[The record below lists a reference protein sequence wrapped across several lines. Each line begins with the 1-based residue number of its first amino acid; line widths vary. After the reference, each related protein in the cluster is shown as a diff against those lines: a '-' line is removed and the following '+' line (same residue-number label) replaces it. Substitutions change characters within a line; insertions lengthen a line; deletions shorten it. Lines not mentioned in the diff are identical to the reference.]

1 MSWVAE
7 WTAWAARNHLHY
19 SARTAFGAGYEMG
32 AASVRRAAEP
42 PAAPPPASPEPMPE
56 VFADP
61 TEADRSRGDFGIGFA
76 ATATRYAEDIGE
88 PEMPEGWTAVCAVAG
103 APVAFRR
110 NGPGYRFVTLKV
122 IRQLLATQGL
132 RIIDESSAK
141 VLEAMA
147 LIPDG
152 TIRHLA
158 SQMAVDFSSTTADA
172 LKAELA
178 RREKEK
184 RNGQ

>member
-1 MSWVAE
+1 M
-7 WTAWAARNHLHY
+7 TR
-19 SARTAFGAGYEMG
+19 YEPI
-32 AASVRRAAEP
+32 ACQVCHAP
-42 PAAPPPASPEPMPE
+42 PGWHMCKPPVAPPPASPEPMPE
-56 VFADP
+56 GFADP

-132 RIIDESSAK
+132 RIVDDASAK
-141 VLEAMA
+141 VLEACAAMRLYEYEPEDDP
-147 LIPDG
+147 LIPQELGDDCYIY
-152 TIRHLA
+152 TDDQHAIA
-158 SQMAVDFSSTTADA
+158 
-172 LKAELA
+172 KAELA

-184 RNGQ
+184 P